1 MHQQL
6 TLSSFLMIC
15 VFVTVIS
22 FGQILLKKGIGGS
35 TLAVDTAVGTL
46 LNIFRVILRPLT
58 LLGLG
63 LYVLGT
69 MIWILVLSRV
79 PLSVAFPMLSMS
91 YFLVVILSATV
102 LHERVNWR
110 LAIVGLLLI
119 SGGVSL
125 IGLGMG

>member
-1 MHQQL
+1 MDDL

-22 FGQILLKKGIGGS
+22 IGQVLIKKSLGGKVLLSDSPCGTFCNILRAWSHPLLITGMA
-35 TLAVDTAVGTL
+35 LYVAGTL
-46 LNIFRVILRPLT
+46 
-58 LLGLG
+58 
-63 LYVLGT
+63 
-69 MIWILVLSRV
+69 IWILVLSRV
-79 PLSVAFPMLSMS
+79 RLSVAYPMMSMS